1 MPTNTQE
8 TDDGGRFG
16 RTPYRPE
23 DLKAEWP
30 TTDSGRLA
38 VTCPSCKREWYP
50 SSKCCVD
57 RYAGDPF
64 CPDCGTDFRA
74 LEKIWGPKVQFYD
87 PEDLADG
94 NGGED
99 VTDDVKAALEA
110 LDAAH
115 ENIGEMGDTQGLYP
129 VWEARKHL
137 KEAFGDMDRV
147 IRSRKEDSHEA
158 E

>member
-1 MPTNTQE
+1 MTTKTKE
-8 TDDGGRFG
+8 SDDGGRFG

-23 DLKAEWP
+23 DLKARWP
-30 TTDSGRLA
+30 QTESGRLI

-50 SSKCCVD
+50 TSKCCVS

-74 LEKIWGPKVQFYD
+74 ESRTWEPVVHYYDAEKR
-87 PEDLADG
+87 ADG
-94 NGGED
+94 DDARVE
-99 VTDDVKAALEA
+99 VTDDVKAAIEA

-115 ENIGEMGDTQGLYP
+115 ENIRRMRDTEGLYP

-137 KEAFGDMDRV
+137 KAAFGDMETV
-147 IRSRKEDSHEA
+147 TRSRKESQ
-158 E
+158 